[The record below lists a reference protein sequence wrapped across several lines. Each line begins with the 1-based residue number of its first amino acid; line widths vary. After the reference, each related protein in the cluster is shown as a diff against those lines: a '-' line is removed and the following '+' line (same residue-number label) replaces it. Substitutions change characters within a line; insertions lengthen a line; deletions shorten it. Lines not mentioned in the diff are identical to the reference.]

1 MCTCQRPALLER
13 GRPGDRLLREAVT
26 GPPLQEQRQSV
37 PAAGFSHTVP
47 ILPSCRPLRCSHPAM
62 QVAEWGP
69 KIEGI
74 VEWFGQLQGVDVEGV
89 PPALRADVEAAPAL
103 RPDVV
108 TRQVAGSD
116 LLQQAADRE
125 GPFVR

>member
-1 MCTCQRPALLER
+1 MEMQEGVPGTWLLVCFQRTWASTWPIPPWLL
-13 GRPGDRLLREAVT
+13 PFPTL
-26 GPPLQEQRQSV
+26 
-37 PAAGFSHTVP
+37 
-47 ILPSCRPLRCSHPAM
+47 
-62 QVAEWGP
+62 QVADWGP

-108 TRQVAGSD
+108 TRHVAGSD